1 MIDSAD
7 VFLDTSV
14 LLYAALGSKDTPAH
28 FEKARS
34 IILEE
39 NFAVSASVLSE
50 FYEVATVRGTKP
62 LRRQSASE
70 WIEKLAL
77 KPCQATDA
85 SLIKEGT
92 ALAEELDTSL
102 RNALVILAARRLG
115 CTKIY
120 SERMAGVS
128 VPDLEIVNPF
138 K

>member
-1 MIDSAD
+1 MIDGAD

-28 FEKARS
+28 FEKARR

-39 NFAVSASVLSE
+39 NFAVSANVLSE

-62 LRRQSASE
+62 LRKQSASE
-70 WIEKLAL
+70 WIEKLSL
-77 KPCQATDA
+77 KPCQSTDVG
-85 SLIKEGT
+85 LIKEGT
-92 ALAEELDTSL
+92 ALADELDTSL
-102 RNALVILAARRLG
+102 RNALVVLSARRLG

-120 SERMAGVS
+120 SERMAGVKS
-128 VPDLEIVNPF
+128 PDIEIINPF

>member
-14 LLYAALGSKDTPAH
+14 LLYAALGSNDTPAH

-50 FYEVATVRGTKP
+50 FYEVATVRGEKP
-62 LRRQSASE
+62 LCRQSASE

-77 KPCQATDA
+77 KPCR
-85 SLIKEGT
+85 SLDVNLVKEGT
-92 ALAEELDTSL
+92 ALADEFDTSL
-102 RNALVILAARRLG
+102 RNALVILSARRLG
-115 CTKIY
+115 CVKIY

-128 VPDLEIVNPF
+128 VPDIEIINPF